1 MHADVRVS
9 VVFHPSRLYTVN
21 FDLLSN
27 DKLLLVIN
35 AVRYCEVP
43 LGQPFSL
50 KLNLPAEIVNNLCV
64 GG

>member
-50 KLNLPAEIVNNLCV
+50 KLNLLK
-64 GG
+64 